1 MVQYKTCN
9 LEVRLINK
17 KSLLFLHFTMSDAS
31 PQENPRCIACDALD
45 KHLHGHIYELQ
56 DALYAQAL
64 LVLGLAKQLK
74 ETDALL
80 KHHLEVYEEEVYSS
94 DSQEE

>member
-1 MVQYKTCN
+1 
-9 LEVRLINK
+9 
-17 KSLLFLHFTMSDAS
+17 MSDAS
-31 PQENPRCIACDALD
+31 PQENQRCIACEALD
-45 KHLHGHIYELQ
+45 KHLHGHINQLQ
-56 DALYAQAL
+56 DALYVQAL
-64 LVLGLAKQLK
+64 LVEALAEQLK